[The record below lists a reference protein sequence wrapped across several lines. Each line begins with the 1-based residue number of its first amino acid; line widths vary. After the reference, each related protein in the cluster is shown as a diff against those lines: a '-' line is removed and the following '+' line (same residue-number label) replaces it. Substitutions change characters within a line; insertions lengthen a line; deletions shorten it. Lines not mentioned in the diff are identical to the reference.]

1 MKANIL
7 KMISV
12 LCMALFPHLHMA
24 VGFRVLPFFR
34 RVSVAN
40 EEPPGCHTSLFFM
53 ISEVTVLA
61 VTSSG

>member
-12 LCMALFPHLHMA
+12 LCMALSPHLHMA

-40 EEPPGCHTSLFFM
+40 EEPPGCHTSLM